1 MRLPHALIERDREIL
16 VRVQAAM
23 LPGPEDLA
31 TAARL
36 RLRYDG
42 NPSCGDIVSAIDAT
56 LQRWGLTVEE
66 VNARVKELWDSGWR
80 PGIGIDAAV
89 GSGADVSSGSD

>member
-1 MRLPHALIERDREIL
+1 MKQPHALIERDRETL

-42 NPSCGDIVSAIDAT
+42 NPNCGDIIDTIDAT

-66 VNARVKELWDSGWR
+66 LNARVKELWESGWR
-80 PGIGIDAAV
+80 PGIGVDDGV
-89 GSGADVSSGSD
+89 GSGADVNVGPD